1 MRLKKKCATIPE
13 LCSLEGAVVKASFYW
28 KGMTI
33 FYKTHKEGE
42 TEPVYIQ
49 LPDGLYKAD
58 FQAA

>member
-1 MRLKKKCATIPE
+1 MNETEEEVRHNPRRR
-13 LCSLEGAVVKASFYW
+13 ASFYW

-58 FQAA
+58 FQAS